1 MRLGAV
7 VGIELR
13 RVRLDHG
20 RSEGAVVWWASSFGG
35 CDWTMDAAR
44 EVDALHVKVQPYL
57 VGAGVFASVAFG
69 STFCAPVGGRYL
81 VIAYVWD
88 ARELNA

>member
-1 MRLGAV
+1 MGFKHRGWCDWAP
-7 VGIELR
+7 
-13 RVRLDHG
+13 
-20 RSEGAVVWWASSFGG
+20 WWASSFGG

-88 ARELNA
+88 LYGTPGS

>member
-1 MRLGAV
+1 MGFKHRGWFDWAP
-7 VGIELR
+7 
-13 RVRLDHG
+13 
-20 RSEGAVVWWASSFGG
+20 WWASSFGG

-57 VGAGVFASVAFG
+57 VGAGVFASACIWLDILRSRWRAVH
-69 STFCAPVGGRYL
+69 L

-88 ARELNA
+88 LYGTPGS